1 MDGAEFARAV
11 EVALKQR
18 GISKGEFYD
27 AVGVSATA
35 MYGWKRGAEPKKET
49 VRATEQFLGVSF
61 SDVSKNE
68 TTEMDPD
75 LAELLEFIRN
85 RPDLAVLLR
94 SANDVPPSSVYSLV
108 SQLELEKERN
118 AQ

>member
-1 MDGAEFARAV
+1 MDGTDFARAV
-11 EVALKQR
+11 EVELKKR
-18 GISKGEFYD
+18 GISKSEFYE
-27 AVGVSATA
+27 AVGVTATA

-49 VRATEQFLGVSF
+49 VQAAEDFLGVSF
-61 SDVSKNE
+61 ADVSKNE
-68 TTEMDPD
+68 TTGMDAD
-75 LAELLEFIRN
+75 TAELLEYIRN

-108 SQLELEKERN
+108 AQLELEKERN